1 MQDQAMIERSN
12 PPVQQEDSKDLPIE
26 TAEQTAPGDER
37 TRQDFKDDRSA
48 AESNTPMFGSQE
60 TGDFRSRWYKIQTE
74 FIDDPR
80 RCVQQADQ
88 LVAETV
94 NRLTEIFAQEREKL
108 EREWDRG
115 ENVSTEDLRLALQRY
130 RWFFDRLLSV

>member
-37 TRQDFKDDRSA
+37 MRQDFKDDRSA
-48 AESNTPMFGSQE
+48 AESNTPMFGSPE

>member
-37 TRQDFKDDRSA
+37 MRQDFKDDRSA

-60 TGDFRSRWYKIQTE
+60 TADFRSRWYKIQTE

-108 EREWDRG
+108 EREWDHG

>member
-1 MQDQAMIERSN
+1 
-12 PPVQQEDSKDLPIE
+12 
-26 TAEQTAPGDER
+26 
-37 TRQDFKDDRSA
+37 
-48 AESNTPMFGSQE
+48 MFGPPE
-60 TGDFRSRWYKIQTE
+60 TDDFRSRWYKIQTE

-115 ENVSTEDLRLALQRY
+115 ENVSTEDLRRIAALP
-130 RWFFDRLLSV
+130 LVL